1 MRAHDDRQLE
11 RLERLG
17 ATEVVP
23 ETLESSMMMGE
34 HLLIQLGVPADQVAL
49 LMERVRREQ
58 YRSLRGLFRGAEA
71 AAAAGHPELHTVVLL
86 EGYYAVGRTLRE
98 LALGDLDVTVQALR
112 RGGIRGDAPSPNLVL
127 EEDDALVLEGP
138 PERLRQAEQRLL
150 KG

>member
-1 MRAHDDRQLE
+1 M
-11 RLERLG
+11 
-17 ATEVVP
+17 
-23 ETLESSMMMGE
+23 
-34 HLLIQLGVPADQVAL
+34 
-49 LMERVRREQ
+49 
-58 YRSLRGLFRGAEA
+58 
-71 AAAAGHPELHTVVLL
+71 
-86 EGYYAVGRTLRE
+86 GRTLRE